1 MKVKMDL
8 SAIGLHECVS
18 LPRDQKKL
26 ISEMINK
33 IIGTIRDTE
42 RAKKLAM
49 DQNIDTLVKQ
59 DENECMQLCE
69 ELLAE
74 IKDVATTN
82 DPKFVYN
89 LLATRVREKNAEME
103 IDQEFKLL
111 HLKMHKQMI
120 RGGVENRTDRDMGP
134 DPTFSWDTTQR
145 QDWQPVYRPVCYVRT
160 IDGVE
165 TFIPNVRT
173 MMMTEN
179 GKMTGIPAS
188 YHPNKSPHEEYV
200 EIQVPCKGIAL
211 KEHKE
216 VYTSVTEEVTETK
229 FIPRDTTGLRSSTM
243 MNHQTGFF
251 QHIKVM
257 KNGIHVTTKRR
268 VKKVVNKMIE
278 NGSKKISILSKGG
291 WPFQGSKEVGPPAKY
306 TQDGKPI
313 EWVCYADNTQDRG
326 IAYTMIGPRWENMR
340 KRFLNDVHD
349 GNVNICQKIEKDNN
363 GKRVVKYQA
372 YKVYSNTVLKFKD
385 GTKATIDM
393 LLFCDIQAL
402 RKSDFVENGKLDN
415 KSLLSLAGDM
425 AMDTIQPHEK

>member
-1 MKVKMDL
+1 MKVKIDL
-8 SAIGLHECVS
+8 SSIGLHQSVE
-18 LPRDQKKL
+18 LRRDQKKL

-33 IIGTIRDTE
+33 IIGSIRDTE
-42 RAKKLAM
+42 RAKKLAV
-49 DQNIDTLVKQ
+49 DQNIDSLVNQ
-59 DENECMQLCE
+59 DQNECMQLCQ
-69 ELLAE
+69 ELLEE
-74 IKDVATTN
+74 IKEVATTD

-89 LLATRVREKNAEME
+89 LLTTCVREKNAEME
-103 IDQEFKLL
+103 IDEEFKLL
-111 HLKMHKQMI
+111 HLKMHQQMI

-145 QDWQPVYRPVCYVRT
+145 QDWQPVYKPVCYIRT

-173 MMMTEN
+173 MMMTDN

-200 EIQVPCKGIAL
+200 EIQVPCTSIEL
-211 KEHKE
+211 KEQKE
-216 VYTSVTEEVTETK
+216 VYTTITEEVTETK
-229 FIPRDTTGLRSSTM
+229 FIPRDTTTGLRSFTIA
-243 MNHQTGFF
+243 NKQTGFF

-278 NGSKKISILSKGG
+278 NGTKKITILSKGG

-306 TQDGKPI
+306 EDGKATN
-313 EWVCYADNTQDRG
+313 WVCYADSSADRG
-326 IAYTMIGPRWENMR
+326 AAYTMIGPRWENMR

-372 YKVYSNTVLKFKD
+372 YKVYPNTVLKFKD

-393 LLFCDIQAL
+393 LLFCDIQSL
-402 RKSDFVENGKLDN
+402 RSSDFVNGKLDN

-425 AMDTIQPHEK
+425 AMDTILPHEK